1 MINYKK
7 RRPSGKCLQ
16 LIAFLSIFINM
27 LLAPGCSKP
36 KNEIVNSFSDRSE
49 MPSLHSEDVSTLI
62 SDSGVTKY
70 RITTAQWDMYEKSQ
84 EPKWYFPKGIYVE
97 KFDSLYQTEAS
108 IKGDTAYFFKNKKL
122 WHLIG
127 NVEIFNQV
135 GDRFETDEL
144 FWDQRKQQIYSDK
157 FIHIEKQDVI
167 IEGIG
172 FESNESMTKY
182 TIRTP
187 SGIFPVQ
194 SVRPAADSLAT
205 DSLKTDS
212 LKIKEGKNP

>member
-1 MINYKK
+1 MIELIKHICLS
-7 RRPSGKCLQ
+7 RRNRSGLFALFFVC
-16 LIAFLSIFINM
+16 FLFS
-27 LLAPGCSKP
+27 AGCSKP
-36 KNEIVNSFSDRSE
+36 KNEVINSFADRSE
-49 MPSLHSEDVSTLI
+49 MPSLHSEGVSTLI

-70 RITTAQWDMYEKSQ
+70 RITAAQWDMFEKVR
-84 EPKWYFPKGIYVE
+84 EPRWYFPKGIFVE

-108 IKGDTAYFFKNKKL
+108 IKGDTAYFYKNKKL

-127 NVEIFNQV
+127 NVEIFNQA

-172 FESNESMTKY
+172 FESNESMSKY

-194 SVRPAADSLAT
+194 SVKPVVPDST
-205 DSLKTDS
+205 GQDS
-212 LKIKEGKNP
+212 IKVKEDTTP

>member
-1 MINYKK
+1 MIN
-7 RRPSGKCLQ
+7 RIRQIAILSGRKWVLPM
-16 LIAFLSIFINM
+16 FLFIG
-27 LLAPGCSKP
+27 LLNIIGCSKP
-36 KNEIVNSFSDRSE
+36 KNEIVGSFADRAE
-49 MPSLHSEDVSTLI
+49 MPSLHSEKVSTLI

-70 RITTAQWDMYEKSQ
+70 RITAAQWDMFEKVT
-84 EPKWYFPKGIYVE
+84 EPRWYFPKGIFVE
-97 KFDSLYQTEAS
+97 KFDSVYQTEAS
-108 IKGDTAYFFKNKKL
+108 IKGDTAYFYKNKKL

-127 NVEIFNQV
+127 NVEIFNQA

-157 FIHIEKQDVI
+157 FIHIEKEDVI

-172 FESNESMTKY
+172 FESNESMSKY

-194 SVRPAADSLAT
+194 SVRPVAT
-205 DSLKTDS
+205 DSLGVDS
-212 LKIKEGKNP
+212 LTIKEDTIP